1 MTASTRRPTQESGMG
16 SSPALV
22 APLAGTSPLISSGCI
37 EIHLLLAPLLDILHQ
52 RQSHLGG
59 FITQPGAET
68 QRKRV
73 YKRGSMRVMAPI
85 FTKTGCAP
93 TRDWTTV
100 RRHILSSR
108 RGGPI
113 VAERNGSLYP
123 SRYASI
129 RTSRELTLFG
139 GSVHRM
145 RSVFSVNL
153 GRCDL
158 PSGLS
163 SLRVDQ
169 VRIAQSPY
177 VRSEAIGQKKP
188 WPQSHFSLGSSLLC
202 SGIFTSSLSLS
213 LSL

>member
-1 MTASTRRPTQESGMG
+1 MR
-16 SSPALV
+16 
-22 APLAGTSPLISSGCI
+22 TS
-37 EIHLLLAPLLDILHQ
+37 
-52 RQSHLGG
+52 
-59 FITQPGAET
+59 
-68 QRKRV
+68 
-73 YKRGSMRVMAPI
+73 M
-85 FTKTGCAP
+85 
-93 TRDWTTV
+93 

-202 SGIFTSSLSLS
+202 SGIFTSSLCRFALLHRGSLS
-213 LSL
+213 KPPAALGADGRCRVARRSLRSPIGGARAPKVCGPRPPPPVSWRSFLRGRLSSLRGV

>member
-1 MTASTRRPTQESGMG
+1 MRPPSTRWS
-16 SSPALV
+16 
-22 APLAGTSPLISSGCI
+22 
-37 EIHLLLAPLLDILHQ
+37 
-52 RQSHLGG
+52 LGG
-59 FITQPGAET
+59 EG
-68 QRKRV
+68 RKPISARYV
-73 YKRGSMRVMAPI
+73 HRCWTAAMRTSM
-85 FTKTGCAP
+85 
-93 TRDWTTV
+93 

-202 SGIFTSSLSLS
+202 SGIFTSSLSVGSLCSIAALS
-213 LSL
+213 LSRLLLSTPMGVVEWLVDLSAHP

>member
-1 MTASTRRPTQESGMG
+1 M
-16 SSPALV
+16 
-22 APLAGTSPLISSGCI
+22 
-37 EIHLLLAPLLDILHQ
+37 
-52 RQSHLGG
+52 
-59 FITQPGAET
+59 
-68 QRKRV
+68 
-73 YKRGSMRVMAPI
+73 
-85 FTKTGCAP
+85 
-93 TRDWTTV
+93 

-213 LSL
+213 VGSLCSIAALSLSKPPAALRADGRCRVARRSLRSPIGGARAPKVCGPRPPPPVSWRSFLRGRLSSLRGV